1 MKYEIEFEI
10 ELNMVHQQ
18 KPSAHTFNRN
28 FRDESDLLLTM
39 TSYTRV
45 EVLTRQFN
53 D

>member
-10 ELNMVHQQ
+10 EQNMVHQQ
-18 KPSAHTFNRN
+18 KPSAHALKRN
-28 FRDESDLLLTM
+28 FRDKSDLLFTM

-45 EVLTRQFN
+45 KVLTRQLN